1 MILPASAIMYANGS
15 TDSSDSSSDSGSS
28 DSGNGGSSSDSGNG
42 GSSSDNGSTDSGNG
56 GSSSD
61 SGSTSG
67 NAGLS
72 TTFSQG
78 TNTSKYAFQMELK
91 QPKGSLSG
99 LGSDMYKVKEIKT
112 NVTDLIGSEVAD
124 SLLFPVSISENQVF
138 FSFDLKV
145 PEEPDSKKT
154 VLENS
159 NFFMSVK
166 SIEEK
171 EKRTKTYELEPQ
183 EYSNAIIGG
192 HKVIDGYAD
201 LKGNKGTVL
210 LNLEP

>member
-1 MILPASAIMYANGS
+1 MKYTFGISVAIFTIGILLMNISHEGY
-15 TDSSDSSSDSGSS
+15 
-28 DSGNGGSSSDSGNG
+28 
-42 GSSSDNGSTDSGNG
+42 
-56 GSSSD
+56 
-61 SGSTSG
+61 
-67 NAGLS
+67 
-72 TTFSQG
+72 SQA
-78 TNTSKYAFQMELK
+78 TNQPKYTFQMELK

-99 LGSDMYKVKEIKT
+99 LGSDMYEVKDIET
-112 NVTDLIGSEVAD
+112 NVTDLVDSEVAD
-124 SLLFPVSISENQVF
+124 SLLFPISISENQVF

-159 NFFMSVK
+159 NFFMSVN

-183 EYSNAIIGG
+183 QFSNAVIGG
-192 HKVIDGYAD
+192 HKVIDGYVD
-201 LKGNKGTVL
+201 LQGNKGNLV